1 MDIAGKVVITL
12 TKSWLL
18 IQATTSGL
26 QVHFLEISG
35 VHQINYGICALSYAL
50 DTDLLLRRLSAYGEA
65 HSTGKLIHLLLIT
78 FLCR

>member
-50 DTDLLLRRLSAYGEA
+50 DTDFAAREIECLWGSPQYREINSLTVDYLLM
-65 HSTGKLIHLLLIT
+65 
-78 FLCR
+78 